1 MVKLVNCNMNAIDLL
16 TRLVY
21 NYEFYIKIRNYFDLF
36 EKIYKYIWLESCIL
50 ELILRIDSKSY
61 IK

>member
-50 ELILRIDSKSY
+50 ELILRINSKSY

>member
-1 MVKLVNCNMNAIDLL
+1 MNAIDLL

-50 ELILRIDSKSY
+50 ELILRINSKSY

>member
-21 NYEFYIKIRNYFDLF
+21 KYEFYIKIRNYFDLF
-36 EKIYKYIWLESCIL
+36 DKIYKYIWLESCIL
-50 ELILRIDSKSY
+50 ELILRINSKSY